1 MMKTIRSARVAALF
15 TGCMLALAALSPA
28 HAQEEKEYATVK
40 GWRVFSGPAAI
51 AGGDMCYASKDN
63 GQAELR
69 IGTDEGGEWVMG
81 MPYYEDG
88 EVQGQFGFDSDG
100 MMEHAT
106 FAASNGWAYMVAP
119 AADALRNSKVLS
131 MELDRG
137 QQDFKLTGSAAA
149 MTKVEECVMRGGRPP
164 KGAQAA
170 APAEEDEQPEEQ
182 AAGDGVKKWQVGEWE
197 LTRNPPSGESDSN
210 NPFCTAEAIV
220 GQEKAIQFGYEI
232 GYFTY
237 GFLSLEETDDG
248 SEIPVDVW
256 FDGDRSTLQKVQAA
270 LVTDQNGMNWRQ
282 VVETSDE
289 PTSAEPFRNE
299 GSFHV
304 SYKAE
309 GKKRTDGYPL
319 DGAAAALDALFACAR
334 GEDSGPQKKA
344 DTKPVRKADAKAGAK
359 QGRKTVTE
367 ATAPVEDDAYRFGKG
382 CPKLGAVVSDDT
394 GRPTK
399 VEFRYEIADDR
410 ATLIYWLDF
419 EGRPVEQA
427 MFDSANPIVKLDSFV
442 GHSFIVK
449 DFDGTCYGDFF
460 QAQAGKNIFVVQ

>member
-15 TGCMLALAALSPA
+15 AGCMLTLAALSPA

-63 GQAELR
+63 GKAELR

-100 MMEHAT
+100 YMEQAT
-106 FAASNGWAYMVAP
+106 FAASNGWAYMVVP
-119 AADALRNSKVLS
+119 AAEALRNSSVLS

-137 QQDFKLTGSAAA
+137 KQDFKLSGSAAA

-164 KGAQAA
+164 KGAQA
-170 APAEEDEQPEEQ
+170 EEEQPEEQ
-182 AAGDGVKKWQVGEWE
+182 AAGDGVKKWQVGDWE

-210 NPFCTAEAIV
+210 NPFCTAEGIV
-220 GQEKAIQFGYEI
+220 GQEKALLFGYEI

-237 GFLSLEETDDG
+237 GFLSFEETDDG
-248 SEIPVDVW
+248 SEVPVDVW
-256 FDGDRSTLQKVQAA
+256 FDGDRSSKQKVQAA
-270 LVTDQNGMNWRQ
+270 LVTDQNGTNWRQ
-282 VVETSDE
+282 VTDTGEE
-289 PTSAEPFRNE
+289 PTAAEPFMSAS
-299 GSFHV
+299 SFHFT
-304 SYKAE
+304 YKL
-309 GKKRTDGYPL
+309 DGQKVTVDYPL
-319 DGAAAALDALFACAR
+319 DGAADALEALFACAR

-344 DTKPVRKADAKAGAK
+344 DAKPGRKADGK

-367 ATAPVEDDAYRFGKG
+367 ATAPVEDDAYRFGEG

-394 GRPTK
+394 GRPAK

-419 EGRPVEQA
+419 EGKPVEQA
-427 MFDSANPIVKLDSFV
+427 MFDSANAVVKLDSFV

-460 QAQAGKNIFVVQ
+460 QVQAGKNIFVVQ